1 MSERLLETDP
11 TRVLDRVVGVINR
24 AAISEADSVTV
35 AAPQT
40 DTEVSNLLRV
50 ASEEGWKVLPQGAS
64 IGPPKCRASPRG
76 EGLRFSPAPDLVISL
91 LGMTEV
97 VDYQPADQN
106 VTVRAGVTLGAIQ
119 SLSSR
124 EEQWLALDPPGG
136 NEVTLGGVVSTGLSG
151 PLRSQYGRPRDHV
164 LGLTLVDGGGR
175 VLSLGGRVVK
185 NVAGFD
191 LVRLA
196 TGSRGAFGVIN
207 EITFRLHPRAEED
220 RTLVWHQG
228 DLGAAWD
235 VGRSL
240 MVPGVPVAAAELLL
254 GPWQSPL
261 EGSGARIVLR
271 LTGSGAAVQRT
282 VDFLS
287 EVAGAPDETLVAEA
301 SEAVWLAISEG
312 LGDRR
317 VTFRLHTLP
326 SRGRDLAPALAE
338 TPFERL
344 ALHVSTGTFRG
355 TMADGEDLESL
366 RGLADSVWAL
376 GGTFGVTGAESSLG
390 LASEP
395 EPSPAKARLLREL
408 IRAFDGSGVLP
419 GAWRERWGAAVSP
432 LA

>member
-1 MSERLLETDP
+1 MSQPLLETDP
-11 TRVLDRVVGVINR
+11 TRVLDRVAGVIDR
-24 AAISEADSVTV
+24 AAVWESDGVTV

-40 DTEVSNLLRV
+40 DMEVSELLRV

-64 IGPPKCRASPRG
+64 IGFPKCRASPRG
-76 EGLRFSPAPDLVISL
+76 EGPRFLPDPDLVISL

-196 TGSRGAFGVIN
+196 TGSRGAFGVIT
-207 EITFRLHPRAEED
+207 EITFRLHPRAAED
-220 RTLVWHQG
+220 RTFVWHQG
-228 DLGAAWD
+228 DLGEAWD
-235 VGRSL
+235 LGRSL
-240 MVPGVPVAAAELLL
+240 MAPRVPVAATELLM
-254 GPWQSPL
+254 GPWPSPL
-261 EGSGARIVLR
+261 EGNGARIVVR
-271 LTGSGAAVQRT
+271 LTGSEAAVQRT

-287 EVAGAPDETLVAEA
+287 EVAGVPDETLVAEA

-326 SRGRDLAPALAE
+326 SRGRSLTPALAA

-355 TMADGEDLESL
+355 TMVDGEDLEVL
-366 RGLADSVWAL
+366 FGLADSVRGL
-376 GGTFGVTGAESSLG
+376 GGTFDMRGVESSLG
-390 LASEP
+390 VASDTEAT
-395 EPSPAKARLLREL
+395 PAKARLHREL

-419 GAWRERWGAAVSP
+419 GAWQERWGTSVSP